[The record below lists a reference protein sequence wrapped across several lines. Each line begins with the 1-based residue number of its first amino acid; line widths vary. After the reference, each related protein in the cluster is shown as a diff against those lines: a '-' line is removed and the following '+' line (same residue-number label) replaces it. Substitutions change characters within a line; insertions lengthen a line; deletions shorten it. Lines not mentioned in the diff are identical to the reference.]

1 MHCAPQAQNVLS
13 QGSVEIS
20 TISLVGISV
29 VESIKMVFI
38 IKACTFSLL
47 VLSAYLLSCRHMIHE
62 VVIGDDLNMS
72 VHC

>member
-20 TISLVGISV
+20 TISLVGIAIV
-29 VESIKMVFI
+29 KSIKIVSI
-38 IKACTFSLL
+38 IKACTFCLL
-47 VLSAYLLSCRHMIHE
+47 VLSVYLLSCRHMIHY
-62 VVIGDDLNMS
+62 VVIEDDLNMS